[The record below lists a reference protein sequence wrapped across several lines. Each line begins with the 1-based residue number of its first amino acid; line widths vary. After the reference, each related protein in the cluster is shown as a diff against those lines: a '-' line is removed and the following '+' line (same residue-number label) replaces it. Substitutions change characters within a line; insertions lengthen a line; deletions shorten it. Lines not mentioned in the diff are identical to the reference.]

1 MLKQHGPMLSEASVV
16 IGGTGLDFAETFVT
30 FLFYVPRK
38 GKKKLK
44 PTNDL
49 SHIGKMWVGEVLRYN
64 I

>member
-49 SHIGKMWVGEVLRYN
+49 SHIGKM
-64 I
+64 